1 MPALVNYSGDDEIF
15 SGGPVYSKDSRLSC
29 SIDSHLDGHG
39 PPRKRARVSSP
50 LSCSDERS
58 EEGTPSIEVLPDEC
72 LFEIFRRLPG
82 DEARSVSACVSKRW
96 LMLLSSLRS
105 SEICTNKNAK
115 GGSDHVGAISGEED
129 MEFENDGCLTR
140 SLEGKK
146 ATDIR
151 LAAIA
156 VGTLSCGGLVKL
168 LIRGGSSICRVTDKG
183 LSAIA
188 RACPSL
194 RVLSLWNVPFVGDE
208 GLFEMAKECHSLE
221 KLDLCQCPLISSK
234 GLIAVAKNS
243 PNLTSL
249 EIESCPNIG
258 NETLQ
263 ELGRCCPKL
272 QCVTI
277 KDCPLVGDLGI
288 AGLMSSASCVLAKLK
303 LQALNITDFSLA
315 VIGHYGKALAS
326 LVLSGLQR
334 VSERGFWVMGKAQG
348 LEKLASLTISS
359 CRGTTDLSLESIG
372 KGCRNLKHL
381 WLRKC
386 CFLSDGGLLGFA
398 KATGSLES
406 LQLEEC
412 NRITQLGILDT
423 LSNCQSKL
431 KSLAVIKCMGI
442 KDVSLETPLLFPCE
456 SLRSLSI
463 RSCPGFG
470 NASLAKVGKL
480 CPQLHQ
486 LDLTGLCGI
495 TDSGLLPLV
504 ESCEAGL
511 VKVNLSGCLNLTDEV
526 VSALVR
532 LHGGTLQ
539 VLDLNGCG
547 KVTDASLVAVADNC
561 LVLND
566 LDLSKCSI
574 SDSGV
579 AALSCAEQLKLQ
591 ILSLSGCFKISGKS
605 ILSLKKLGKHLV
617 GLNLVSCNSIS
628 NSAMELL
635 VRSLWRCDIV
645 F

>member
-1 MPALVNYSGDDEIF
+1 
-15 SGGPVYSKDSRLSC
+15 
-29 SIDSHLDGHG
+29 
-39 PPRKRARVSSP
+39 
-50 LSCSDERS
+50 
-58 EEGTPSIEVLPDEC
+58 
-72 LFEIFRRLPG
+72 
-82 DEARSVSACVSKRW
+82 
-96 LMLLSSLRS
+96 MLLSSLRS

-194 RVLSLWNVPFVGDE
+194 RVFSLWNVPFVGDE

-221 KLDLCQCPLISSK
+221 KLDLCQCPLISRK

-334 VSERGFWVMGKAQG
+334 VSERGFWVMVKPKAW
-348 LEKLASLTISS
+348 
-359 CRGTTDLSLESIG
+359 
-372 KGCRNLKHL
+372 RNWHL
-381 WLRKC
+381 
-386 CFLSDGGLLGFA
+386 
-398 KATGSLES
+398 
-406 LQLEEC
+406 
-412 NRITQLGILDT
+412 
-423 LSNCQSKL
+423 
-431 KSLAVIKCMGI
+431 
-442 KDVSLETPLLFPCE
+442 
-456 SLRSLSI
+456 
-463 RSCPGFG
+463 
-470 NASLAKVGKL
+470 
-480 CPQLHQ
+480 
-486 LDLTGLCGI
+486 
-495 TDSGLLPLV
+495 
-504 ESCEAGL
+504 
-511 VKVNLSGCLNLTDEV
+511 
-526 VSALVR
+526 
-532 LHGGTLQ
+532 
-539 VLDLNGCG
+539 
-547 KVTDASLVAVADNC
+547 
-561 LVLND
+561 
-566 LDLSKCSI
+566 
-574 SDSGV
+574 
-579 AALSCAEQLKLQ
+579 
-591 ILSLSGCFKISGKS
+591 
-605 ILSLKKLGKHLV
+605 
-617 GLNLVSCNSIS
+617 
-628 NSAMELL
+628 
-635 VRSLWRCDIV
+635 
-645 F
+645 